1 MQVFEAC
8 FEFLVLVT
16 GPMKSLSC
24 TDKLLPVLFLG
35 IICLVSFV
43 LGITTVLSSGEYWLQ
58 FIDSH
63 CSGIPLLVIGLVEV
77 LAISYLYGIE
87 R

>member
-1 MQVFEAC
+1 MPSLRYISEIVQDSTTHYFNGTSEIR
-8 FEFLVLVT
+8 FF
-16 GPMKSLSC
+16 SLS
-24 TDKLLPVLFLG
+24 PGV
-35 IICLVSFV
+35 ICLVSF
-43 LGITTVLSSGEYWLQ
+43 LFAATTVLSSGEYWLQ

-77 LAISYLYGIE
+77 LAISYIYGLE